1 MNNKIKYITIFGG
14 NTHAHHPNC
23 NDCNMPK
30 YAMSLKYAK
39 DIELVK
45 SPFADY
51 TDIEFTNLML
61 ATGVKPNGCSS
72 EIELN
77 NCDVE
82 MIGPNQYIFVDWN
95 GRDIENEDY
104 YSHDDNGNRIVYD
117 LATLKKMCGFNEW
130 EEIKVF
136 PCVKKVTI

>member
-61 ATGVKPNGCSS
+61 ATGCGVNGNDYMDTGCGND
-72 EIELN
+72 IT
-77 NCDVE
+77 
-82 MIGPNQYIFVDWN
+82 MIGENKYIVEAQEDDEDSDYAFDKN
-95 GRDIENEDY
+95 GKHIVHTLEELKVWTLYPRYEN
-104 YSHDDNGNRIVYD
+104 V
-117 LATLKKMCGFNEW
+117 
-130 EEIKVF
+130 KVF
-136 PCVKKVTI
+136 PCVKKVTRS